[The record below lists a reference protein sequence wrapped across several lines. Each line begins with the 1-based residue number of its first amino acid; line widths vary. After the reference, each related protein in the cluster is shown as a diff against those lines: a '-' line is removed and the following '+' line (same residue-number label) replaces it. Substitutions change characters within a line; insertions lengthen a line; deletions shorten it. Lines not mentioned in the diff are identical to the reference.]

1 MFVPFF
7 STRRRD
13 TSELPPLARRKG
25 GGASSGGK
33 GSSSSSVG
41 KSSSSSGKSS
51 SSSSKDGT
59 PIKSAP
65 ITVTGTSK
73 SSSTYGGG
81 GGKVVAVP
89 KGQVFAGRM
98 QGGGTRAQ
106 IYGTQTYGS
115 GYPSNYG
122 RGVSGRPFPFYFWPV
137 VWGSGVGVGSSA
149 AYMYGDEYG
158 EPSNNSRPGGPM
170 SMAAFQSNSTGTT
183 FRLIADNTTVADLMP
198 VLTTNCSSHLVAA
211 SSNTTTPFNASD
223 AEPEQTVQYYRAS
236 SVALTLDG
244 YNNTADFAAQ
254 NSTADT
260 PLPTGIDTDL
270 LNCLNATIGQAV
282 PLIDGARATI
292 SAPSLSVVALVFLI

>member
-7 STRRRD
+7 STPRRD
-13 TSELPPLARRKG
+13 PSARAPLERRKG
-25 GGASSGGK
+25 GGASSGGSK
-33 GSSSSSVG
+33 GSSSSSGG
-41 KSSSSSGKSS
+41 KSGSSSSGKSS
-51 SSSSKDGT
+51 SSSSKGGT
-59 PIKSAP
+59 SSKSSP
-65 ITVTGTSK
+65 VTVTGTSK

-81 GGKVVAVP
+81 GGKVVAIP

-98 QGGGTRAQ
+98 QGGATRSVV
-106 IYGTQTYGS
+106 YGTATYGS

-137 VWGSGVGVGSSA
+137 VWGSGVGVGSSG

-158 EPSNNSRPGGPM
+158 DPNNGSRPGGPM
-170 SMAAFQSNSTGTT
+170 SMASFQSNSTGTT
-183 FRLIADNTTVADLMP
+183 FRLIADNTTVADLIP
-198 VLTTNCSSHLVAA
+198 ILATNCSSHLVVA
-211 SSNTTTPFNASD
+211 SSNATTPFNASD

-244 YNNTADFAAQ
+244 YNNTADFAPE
-254 NSTADT
+254 NSTANT

-292 SAPSLSVVALVFLI
+292 SAPSLGVLV